1 MGHDEMTDAALAA
14 MPEVAKMPDLA
25 DTANITVTVAFSPRA
40 GVVDEVSVSLRAGST
55 LADALR
61 ASGLQQRHPTHDL
74 AQLPLGVWGA
84 LREAHGV
91 LREADRIELYRP
103 LEVDPKEARRRRQQ
117 AQRGAIKRSR

>member
-14 MPEVAKMPDLA
+14 MPEIAKMPDLA

-61 ASGLQQRHPTHDL
+61 ASGLQQRHPALDL
-74 AQLPLGVWGA
+74 SQMPLGVWGA
-84 LREAHGV
+84 LREAHDV
-91 LREADRIELYRP
+91 LREADRVELYRP
-103 LEVDPKEARRRRQQ
+103 LEVDPKEARRRRQK
-117 AQRGAIKRSR
+117 AQREAVKRAR

>member
-1 MGHDEMTDAALAA
+1 MGRV
-14 MPEVAKMPDLA
+14 EVPAPAVPD
-25 DTANITVTVAFSPRA
+25 ITVTVAYSPCA
-40 GVVDEVSVSLRAGST
+40 GVVDEVAVSLRAGST

-61 ASGLQQRHPTHDL
+61 ASGLQQRHPAHDL

-91 LREADRIELYRP
+91 LREADRVELYRP

-117 AQRGAIKRSR
+117 AQVGAVKRLR